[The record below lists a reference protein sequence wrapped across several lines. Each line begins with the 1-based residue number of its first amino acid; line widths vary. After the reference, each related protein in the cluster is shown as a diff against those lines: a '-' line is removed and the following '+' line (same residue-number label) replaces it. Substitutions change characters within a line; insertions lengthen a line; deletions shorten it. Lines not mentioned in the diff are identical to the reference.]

1 MLSLVEERT
10 ARSMGYIVI
19 AGIDE
24 VGRGPLAG
32 PVLAA
37 AVVMPERIKRKP
49 WVDEVNDSKLLTAL
63 QRERLYDFIKD
74 TAVGFGIGMI
84 SSQTIDIRGIAVAT
98 RLAMKQAVEECSP
111 APDYLL
117 IDYVKL
123 PEVRLP
129 QKGVI
134 EGDGTC
140 FSIACASIIAK
151 VTRDR
156 IMVELDTLYPGYG
169 FAKHKGYGTREHM
182 NRLNQLGP
190 CPIHRSSFTPVRES
204 QPYNGSVT

>member
-1 MLSLVEERT
+1 MLLLIEEEA
-10 ARSMGYIVI
+10 ARALGFIRI

-37 AVVMPERIKRKP
+37 AVIMPEYIEP
-49 WVDEVNDSKLLTAL
+49 IAWIEEVKDSKLLTAL
-63 QRERLYDFIKD
+63 QRERLYYYITN
-74 TAVGFGIGMI
+74 TAISFGIGMV
-84 SSQTIDIRGIAVAT
+84 SPQTIDIRGIAKAT
-98 RLAMKQAVEECSP
+98 RIAMKQAVQQCSP

-117 IDYVKL
+117 IDYIRL
-123 PEVRLP
+123 PEVNLP
-129 QKGVI
+129 QKGVV

-156 IMVELDTLYPGYG
+156 IMMEMDQKFPGYG
-169 FAKHKGYGTREHM
+169 FAAHKGYGTREHLEKL
-182 NRLNQLGP
+182 NRLGP
-190 CPIHRSSFTPVRES
+190 CPIHRCSFQPVREVLS
-204 QPYNGSVT
+204 TDGP